1 MDKRMLINAV
11 ETEECRIAI
20 LENNVLEELY
30 IEMALTSRV
39 RQDIRYVKKP
49 IFFESNID
57 KCCFD
62 TGF

>member
-30 IEMALTSRV
+30 IEKEFSGTDCRKYLQRKGCE
-39 RQDIRYVKKP
+39 R
-49 IFFESNID
+49 
-57 KCCFD
+57 
-62 TGF
+62 